1 MDLPLLGLG
10 KKASRVTSKGM
21 REKAKHLYE
30 YKDLLISLV
39 SRELKVKYKRSIFGF
54 FWSFLTP
61 LILVVVYSIVFTQF
75 MHVEIVPH
83 GYKNSSFFG
92 AYLMSSLLAWNY
104 LANSLSFTVGSLVDS
119 GPIIK
124 KSYFPREIVPF
135 SGTLANLVNY
145 GIELLIISAF
155 FLIIG
160 NNFLVLLPVLL
171 LVVAFQTLFIFGLTL
186 LFSLINVYFRDMKHI
201 TSLIIL
207 IWFWACPIIYPYS
220 MVANSKLMASKP
232 WLLILY
238 NANPM
243 TAFARS
249 YQKIF
254 FYVQYPGSGLL
265 TYMAVASIG
274 VFGFAYLIFK
284 RYEFDIASEV

>member
-1 MDLPLLGLG
+1 
-10 KKASRVTSKGM
+10 M
-21 REKAKHLYE
+21 REKLKHLYE
-30 YKDLLISLV
+30 YKDLLFSLV
-39 SRELKVKYKRSIFGF
+39 GRELKVKYKRSIFGF
-54 FWSFLTP
+54 FWSFLSP

-75 MHVEIVPH
+75 MKVPIDP
-83 GYKNSSFFG
+83 GYNGTTFFG
-92 AYLMSSLLAWNY
+92 AYLISSLLAWNY

-119 GPIIK
+119 GAIIK

-145 GIELLIISAF
+145 GIELLIISVF

-160 NNFLVLLPVLL
+160 NNFLILLPVLL
-171 LVVAFQTLFIFGLTL
+171 TVVILQTIFIFSLAM
-186 LFSLINVYFRDMKHI
+186 LFSLVNVYFRDMKHI

-207 IWFWACPIIYPYS
+207 IWFWACPVIYPYNR
-220 MVANSKLMASKP
+220 VANAGFVKARP

-238 NANPM
+238 NLNPM
-243 TAFARS
+243 TAFVRS

-254 FYVQYPGSGLL
+254 FYVQYPGNQL
-265 TYMAVASIG
+265 MAYIALVSIG
-274 VFGFAYLIFK
+274 TFAFAYLIFK